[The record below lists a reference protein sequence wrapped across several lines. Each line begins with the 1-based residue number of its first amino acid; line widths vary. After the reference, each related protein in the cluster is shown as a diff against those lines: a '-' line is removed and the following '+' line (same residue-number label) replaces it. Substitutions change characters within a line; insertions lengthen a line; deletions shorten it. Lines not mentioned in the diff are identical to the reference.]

1 MSEQGNKS
9 SFKLG
14 LVFWVGVVC
23 ILGLFVWAAMPN
35 FSGNHDN
42 MVANTC
48 INNIRMI
55 DAAAN
60 QFALEHNLTNGNHI
74 NFPNDITPY
83 LGRAYRKIPQC
94 PLGGVYSLKQI
105 GDVPTCSLGTN
116 VSPTH
121 SLQWR
126 DSMQNLPQ

>member
-1 MSEQGNKS
+1 MIEQGNKS

-23 ILGLFVWAAMPN
+23 ILGLFVWAAIPN
-35 FSGNHDN
+35 FSGRR
-42 MVANTC
+42 VTWAANAC
-48 INNIRMI
+48 INNLRII
-55 DAAAN
+55 DAASQ
-60 QFALEHNLTNGNHI
+60 QFALEHNLTNGARI
-74 NFPNDITPY
+74 NFPNDIAPY
-83 LGRAYRKIPQC
+83 LGRANSKIPLC

-121 SLQWR
+121 SLQWS